1 MAVNFTARHFSITPE
16 IKKQC
21 ERRTKHIEKLLGYPV
36 EVNLILSVEKYR
48 HKVDINVKAKGVTL
62 NGVEETQDMLSSL
75 GVAFDNIEKRVKK
88 EKEKFR
94 ERKRRKNKE
103 VTGFSAPVD
112 EEDTERR
119 VIRSGR
125 DAFSLK
131 PMPIEEAVMMFES
144 GKKDIF
150 MFRKFD
156 SEKWTVI
163 YRRKDGHYG
172 LVEPD

>member
-21 ERRTKHIEKLLGYPV
+21 ERRIKNIEKLLGYPI

-48 HKVDINVKAKGVTL
+48 HKVDINVKTKGMTL
-62 NGVEETQDMLSSL
+62 NNVEETPDMLSSL
-75 GVAFDNIEKRVKK
+75 GIAFDNIEKRIKK

-94 ERKRRKNKE
+94 ERKRRKIKE
-103 VTGFSAPVD
+103 MASFSASQN
-112 EEDTERR
+112 EEDKEKK
-119 VIRSGR
+119 VIRSGSY
-125 DAFSLK
+125 SLK
-131 PMPIEEAVMMFES
+131 PMSIEEALMLFDS
-144 GKKDIF
+144 GKKEVF
-150 MFRKFD
+150 VFRKFD
-156 SEKWTVI
+156 SEKWAVL